1 MFRARSSNALSD
13 MASVSRAFRPGPSL
27 FEESSLN
34 TLKDPRT
41 VSTCDLSRVSSA
53 SSRHPELS
61 NEVATLSD
69 KLIQAINNQSILDDT
84 LASTRQELDAS
95 RLKIAMLEQAAKE
108 HEEELSRGRL
118 LKKGDVEVEKALLRE
133 ALEDERSKRINAEK
147 EKKNIEQELETLTAA
162 LFEEANKVSRLV
174 LGACACGC

>member
-1 MFRARSSNALSD
+1 

-41 VSTCDLSRVSSA
+41 VSTSDLSRVSSA

-84 LASTRQELDAS
+84 LASTRQELHAS
-95 RLKIAMLEQAAKE
+95 RLRIQMLEQAAKE
-108 HEEELSRGRL
+108 HEEEISRGRL
-118 LKKGDVEVEKALLRE
+118 LRKGDVEVEKALLRE
-133 ALEDERSKRINAEK
+133 ALEDERTKRINAEK

-162 LFEEANKVSRLV
+162 LFEEANKVSPLV